1 MREKRTIQELQA
13 EQDKEKFKRIRE
25 KAEVNKSRAQEANS
39 DAPEQNS
46 PHAIRVQDY
55 VQQEQPSPA
64 RVINTYKESVSRF
77 NNRKKSLSKRK
88 RISTTSQNGHTL
100 NK

>member
-13 EQDKEKFKRIRE
+13 EQDKEKFNRIRE
-25 KAEVNKSRAQEANS
+25 KAQVNKSRAQEANS

-46 PHAIRVQDY
+46 PQAIRVQDY

-64 RVINTYKESVSRF
+64 RVIKIN
-77 NNRKKSLSKRK
+77 
-88 RISTTSQNGHTL
+88 
-100 NK
+100 